1 MEVLE
6 KVTIV
11 AVRPSFLSGA
21 RRLES
26 SKQSEAR
33 RKTVLQDVID
43 PKSLSDFNQM
53 STALFRLCR
62 TYGSKLKLLDA
73 WAVENSLAEELLQ
86 KLVQFETRFKQKTTA
101 FIEAFP
107 AMNQQWAARNPDE
120 ADAIRRL
127 AYSSDE
133 LERGFHFAYAGFQL
147 TAEQVQAAAGLD
159 EELEGMSGQA
169 LKEFSDMIRDMG
181 VKDPGKHVFTA
192 AISGVLGQIQRK
204 AASLAFLNPRIK
216 EVATV
221 LEGILK
227 TLPVRGKIDDVQ
239 SIALRV
245 VVDRIMN
252 PAELAAKGFPRLM
265 VQSEPAQ
272 AQPQP
277 QAVAPVAKPKKA
289 SPSAARLD
297 DSEWVEDDSSFED
310 DTRSI
315 IADIAG
321 DFRLPDDAGA
331 W

>member
-1 MEVLE
+1 
-6 KVTIV
+6 
-11 AVRPSFLSGA
+11 
-21 RRLES
+21 
-26 SKQSEAR
+26 
-33 RKTVLQDVID
+33 
-43 PKSLSDFNQM
+43 
-53 STALFRLCR
+53 
-62 TYGSKLKLLDA
+62 
-73 WAVENSLAEELLQ
+73 
-86 KLVQFETRFKQKTTA
+86 
-101 FIEAFP
+101 
-107 AMNQQWAARNPDE
+107 
-120 ADAIRRL
+120 
-127 AYSSDE
+127 
-133 LERGFHFAYAGFQL
+133 
-147 TAEQVQAAAGLD
+147 
-159 EELEGMSGQA
+159 
-169 LKEFSDMIRDMG
+169 
-181 VKDPGKHVFTA
+181 
-192 AISGVLGQIQRK
+192 
-204 AASLAFLNPRIK
+204 
-216 EVATV
+216 V